1 MADLDVACPDDGDN
15 LILPERIKRPLDDD
29 EADKKTLKREDKKRK
44 KEQKSSKKRKAQDRD
59 AREIPCVD
67 GAKDSQKV
75 NQISPKTRTSDET
88 AVIDETRN
96 MPMSIDVTKKIAQV
110 SKVDFFAALS
120 ASESQKPAVGTVHN
134 IAKKVEKDKKDPN
147 WTCPKCSTSNQS
159 NSHQCH
165 KCKAIKRMTE
175 YR

>member
-1 MADLDVACPDDGDN
+1 MADLDVVYPKGCEN
-15 LILPERIKRPLDDD
+15 SLNPERIERPLDDD
-29 EADKKTLKREDKKRK
+29 EADKKSLKRDDKKRK

-59 AREIPCVD
+59 AREIPSVD
-67 GAKDSQKV
+67 GENGSRKVSQ
-75 NQISPKTRTSDET
+75 IPSKTRTPDEP

-96 MPMSIDVTKKIAQV
+96 MPISIDIAKKIAQV

-134 IAKKVEKDKKDPN
+134 TAKKVEKDKKDPN
-147 WTCPKCSTSNQS
+147 WTCPKCSTSNQN